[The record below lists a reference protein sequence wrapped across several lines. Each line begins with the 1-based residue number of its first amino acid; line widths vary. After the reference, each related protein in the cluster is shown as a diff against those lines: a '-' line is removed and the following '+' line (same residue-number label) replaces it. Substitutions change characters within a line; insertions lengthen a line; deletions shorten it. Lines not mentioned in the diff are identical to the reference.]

1 MYLMIKHRSGS
12 TLATLECKI
21 NFSLANIKVFFSFA
35 RIRLNME
42 DEHSSALDTL
52 ESRLENIERRVYG
65 KPHPSHQETERA
77 ASEVYKPALIS
88 STLRK
93 PLNIPLFRT
102 LSSV

>member
-21 NFSLANIKVFFSFA
+21 NFYLVTLKVFLNFA
-35 RIRLNME
+35 LIRVKME

-102 LSSV
+102 LF

>member
-21 NFSLANIKVFFSFA
+21 NFSLAKIKVFFSFA

-52 ESRLENIERRVYG
+52 GSRLEKIERRVYG

-77 ASEVYKPALIS
+77 ASEVYQPAFNFKCINK
-88 STLRK
+88 TIEY
-93 PLNIPLFRT
+93 PGNTP
-102 LSSV
+102 